1 MKNNLPTK
9 EDNSF
14 LKKIKNFF
22 RKLFYRKPVEKSVD
36 NVIAEQTLIK
46 KENNTAFQE
55 SIKVEVKNDY
65 LTEMKRE
72 KFLDDLEKNPKLLYE
87 LPIEKLEKLEDY
99 YKISIKKQ
107 EEKLARIKKLVK
119 RL

>member
-1 MKNNLPTK
+1 MKNNLPIQ

-14 LKKIKNFF
+14 FRKIKNFF
-22 RKLFYRKPVEKSVD
+22 RKLFYRKPVENSVD
-36 NVIAEQTLIK
+36 SMIAEQTQIK

-55 SIKVEVKNDY
+55 SVKVEVKNNY

-72 KFLDDLEKNPKLLYE
+72 EFLDDLEKNPKLLYE

-99 YKISIKKQ
+99 YNESIKKQ
-107 EEKLARIKKLVK
+107 EAKLAKIKKAS
-119 RL
+119 

>member
-72 KFLDDLEKNPKLLYE
+72 KFLDDLEKNPKLLCE

-107 EEKLARIKKLVK
+107 EEKLARIKK
-119 RL
+119 